1 MDNPKKDQ
9 KYRHKEKE
17 VKTTDFDCFK
27 VMEEK
32 KLMNRIIKNE
42 VKKHQKAAM
51 PEASPGHLPLPE
63 TKKKCQLPNGDSN
76 SWL

>member
-51 PEASPGHLPLPE
+51 PEASSEHLLLPE
-63 TKKKCQLPNGDSN
+63 TKECQLPNGDSN